1 MAPSKSNPRMLRS
14 SVTDDNEQHLQL
26 SDQSQRDCVSQ
37 PSTNRGR
44 ARMML
49 TLVMASC
56 MYGLRRQRESSIPPA
71 RIRVNL
77 RNTGVPPV
85 LDNGRLGCCGG
96 SIGRFPCTFMPT
108 GGTPIVQHSRD
119 GRVPM
124 LARLRLTRMR
134 MGGIAGYWQTDR
146 GWIVISA
153 IRQHRRLRARKRSRR
168 RPPHRPTAGNAG
180 GSIGKVP

>member
-108 GGTPIVQHSRD
+108 GGTPIVRHSRD
-119 GRVPM
+119 GRVP
-124 LARLRLTRMR
+124 LLSRLKLTRMR
-134 MGGIAGYWQTDR
+134 PRGTLWEDGRHLGSSGIHPESGVAL
-146 GWIVISA
+146 
-153 IRQHRRLRARKRSRR
+153 LR
-168 RPPHRPTAGNAG
+168 
-180 GSIGKVP
+180 